1 MRSRI
6 RLSVAF
12 ALLVAVSA
20 WPVPPVRCAQ
30 VDKDLPDS
38 IETVLVVDVRQIY
51 ESTIVKK
58 YVREQLQPALRDNPG
73 SKPLLSFLD
82 PDTLKDIVR
91 ITVALPR
98 GTFEK
103 KGVII
108 VKGRFD
114 LAKIQA
120 AAEAL
125 SQSTL
130 ITLKIHPNDKTPLY
144 EILLDEPG
152 TSFGFS
158 AFLDKETLIA
168 SPSRDIV
175 LDAIARR
182 AGTKPA
188 SRLSPDLAALID
200 RMERKQAIWVAGK
213 VPDQW
218 KNHLGKMPQFKP
230 FAPKMQSFSGGI
242 RLTEDI
248 KASLHLQMSDVQAA
262 VDIRQTL
269 ELSKLLVSVV
279 IANDTKLKDFAP
291 LLADILNALKFTQ
304 DKGTVTVEVTIE
316 DSQIEK
322 AFKSQP

>member
-1 MRSRI
+1 MRLVKSPLPVWGSLATRGG
-6 RLSVAF
+6 RLPAPLGCPKNE
-12 ALLVAVSA
+12 AKSA
-20 WPVPPVRCAQ
+20 PNFFVRYHVVQDGGCEADGGDAEERRE
-30 VDKDLPDS
+30 VMAKRKPNPRR
-38 IETVLVVDVRQIY
+38 VLRVCTQ
-51 ESTIVKK
+51 
-58 YVREQLQPALRDNPG
+58 
-73 SKPLLSFLD
+73 
-82 PDTLKDIVR
+82 
-91 ITVALPR
+91 
-98 GTFEK
+98 
-103 KGVII
+103 
-108 VKGRFD
+108 
-114 LAKIQA
+114 
-120 AAEAL
+120 
-125 SQSTL
+125 
-130 ITLKIHPNDKTPLY
+130 
-144 EILLDEPG
+144 
-152 TSFGFS
+152 
-158 AFLDKETLIA
+158 
-168 SPSRDIV
+168 
-175 LDAIARR
+175 
-182 AGTKPA
+182 
-188 SRLSPDLAALID
+188 PDLAALID